1 MKDEKFARVSKISH
15 LILETLV
22 HVRIRAPI
30 LEQDDPRIIAI
41 RRLLGFKTKEFRQ
54 INI

>member
-1 MKDEKFARVSKISH
+1 MTNLPSVKNIAFDLRNVSTGAYLGTES
-15 LILETLV
+15 
-22 HVRIRAPI
+22 PI